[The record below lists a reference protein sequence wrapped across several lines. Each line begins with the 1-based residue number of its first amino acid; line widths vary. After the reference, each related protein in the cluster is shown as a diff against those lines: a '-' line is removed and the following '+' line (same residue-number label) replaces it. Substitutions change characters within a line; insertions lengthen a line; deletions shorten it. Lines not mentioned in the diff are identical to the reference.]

1 MISITDPLIDPG
13 LDLQANQ
20 AVIDG
25 LMVDVSAQASALPSM
40 REWWAAW
47 RAMLRSASLEAAG
60 GIKEGLDDDR
70 RNFLER
76 AENVSRAAANLFQ
89 RARLTVS
96 LADSLTFWRASD
108 HHHRALWAIRA
119 IRQGLF
125 WVVATEISGEPQ
137 KFRLL
142 PEAEALVAGAVLD
155 PLGRP
160 ITQAELVQYLNAL
173 ARGLLWR

>member
-1 MISITDPLIDPG
+1 MTTITDPLIDPG
-13 LDLQANQ
+13 LDLETNKAILEGL
-20 AVIDG
+20 AVS
-25 LMVDVSAQASALPSM
+25 SASMSAALPAL

-47 RAMLRSASLEAAG
+47 QAMLRAASLEAAG

-96 LADSLTFWRASD
+96 LADSIIFWKTSD
-108 HHHRALWAIRA
+108 HHNRALWAIRA